1 MGSACKCISLTRRC
15 TRIKMDTVA
24 TVPEFRVFGS
34 VMTNSFVSVCVNDN
48 FSPSFNGTYDQ

>member
-1 MGSACKCISLTRRC
+1 
-15 TRIKMDTVA
+15 MDTVA

-48 FSPSFNGTYDQ
+48 FSPSCNGTYDQLIC